1 MTPGQAADALESL
14 RFRWRGDDTELAIIQ
29 ALGHVYEDM
38 GRWREALSV
47 MHAASAR
54 FPSLP
59 AARRLRIDMG
69 AMFERLFLDGEADKL
84 EPIQALGLFYEF
96 KDLTPI
102 GSTGDRMIRLL
113 SARLVKVD
121 LLDKAAELLQYQ
133 VDNRLDGV
141 GQAQVAV
148 DLASIYLAGKQPEKA
163 MLAIENTRQ
172 PGVPSQI
179 AAERRLVEAKALLDL
194 GNYEH
199 AAELLEKDTS
209 LEAAAVR
216 AEIAW
221 RQKDWALAATAFQI
235 VLARGPDPDGELKD
249 ADRAN
254 VLRAAIAACLS
265 DNDPSIAR
273 LKRVYGQRMAASPDA
288 AAFELVLSKPDASDY
303 RLKDLARRLARSDLI
318 GKVLEDLKTKLAKE
332 AIKPPA
338 SPKV

>member
-1 MTPGQAADALESL
+1 L
-14 RFRWRGDDTELAIIQ
+14 RFRWRGDSTELAIIQ

-54 FPSLP
+54 FPDLP

-69 AMFERLFLDGEADKL
+69 SMFERLFLDGEADKL
-84 EPIQALGLFYEF
+84 QPIQALGLFYEF

-102 GSTGDRMIRLL
+102 GASGDRMIRLL
-113 SARLVKVD
+113 SARLVHVD

-148 DLASIYLAGKQPEKA
+148 DLASIYLADKQPEKA

-172 PGVPSQI
+172 PGVPSNI
-179 AAERRLVEAKALLDL
+179 ASQRRIVESKALVDMAQ
-194 GNYEH
+194 YDH

-209 LEAAAVR
+209 IEAAVVR

-221 RQKDWALAATAFQI
+221 RQKNWAQAATAFQI
-235 VLARGPDPDGELKD
+235 VLARGPNPDGDLTD

-254 VLRAAIAACLS
+254 VLRAAIAAALGEAQ
-265 DNDPSIAR
+265 PSLDR
-273 LKRVYGQRMAASPDA
+273 LKKVYGARMAKSPDA
-288 AAFELVLSKPDASDY
+288 AAFELVISKPDPSDY
-303 RLKDLARRLARSDLI
+303 RLKDLARRLARTDLVAQ
-318 GKVLEDLKTKLAKE
+318 VLNELKGRLAKD
-332 AIKPPA
+332 AATPA
-338 SPKV
+338 PSAPKV